1 MINLPKEKFIESFNE
16 HNKSGAGYSR
26 KYVTEAYK
34 VWAGQKTLTLFKLQH
49 QARTSNLA
57 WLKKQKSAFSKNEVT
72 G

>member
-1 MINLPKEKFIESFNE
+1 MINLSKEEFIETFNK

-49 QARTSNLA
+49 QARSSNLA
-57 WLKKQKSAFSKNEVT
+57 WQKKQKSAFNENEVMR
-72 G
+72 